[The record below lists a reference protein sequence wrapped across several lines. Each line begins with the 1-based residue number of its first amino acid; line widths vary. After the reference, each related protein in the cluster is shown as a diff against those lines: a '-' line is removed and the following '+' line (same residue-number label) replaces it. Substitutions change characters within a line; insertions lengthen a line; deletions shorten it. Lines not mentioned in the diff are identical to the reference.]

1 LLQQGIKVQEIVC
14 NLKGLAENCLEPIR
28 NLYPNMI
35 ITSGFRRPGDVAN
48 SSKTSDHYLG
58 CAADIVIPNLDRAGH
73 YEAIQKIQQLV
84 PYDQLLL
91 EYQGA
96 NTVWIH
102 ISFKY
107 AGPKKQIFTMR
118 DHKRISDFGQ
128 FVLVA

>member
-1 LLQQGIKVQEIVC
+1 MV
-14 NLKGLAENCLEPIR
+14 
-28 NLYPNMI
+28 
-35 ITSGFRRPGDVAN
+35 ITSGFRRPQDVAN

-58 CAADIVIPNLDRAGH
+58 CAADIVIPNFGRQGH

-102 ISFKY
+102 VSFKY
-107 AGPKKQIFTMR
+107 SGSKKQIFTMR
-118 DHKRISDFGQ
+118 DHKRIGDFGQ